1 MSTALVNVLRTTTTP
16 EFALGELAWLPAGKA
31 YVYIQANGAITG
43 DGYVVSWK
51 GNVCDAAMVNSGT
64 AATVAA
70 GMQVGVVE
78 TAFADNEYGW
88 AQVYGAC
95 GIRSEQDALANS
107 LLGPTADSG
116 QIDDAHATNN
126 LCDGLWLG
134 TATGGADAVNA
145 TGYLNFPQM
154 KDRYTPA

>member
-1 MSTALVNVLRTTTTP
+1 MTLPVGMNVDVTSTTA
-16 EFALGELAWLPAGKA
+16 EFALGELKWDRGKA
-31 YVYIQANGAITG
+31 YVFIQANGAITG

-51 GNVCDAAMVNSGT
+51 GNVFDAAMVDTDT
-64 AATVAA
+64 AATVVA

-78 TAFADNEYGW
+78 CAFADNEYGW

-95 GIRSEQDALANS
+95 GIRTEQDALANS
-107 LLGPTADSG
+107 LLGPTADAG
-116 QIDDAHATNN
+116 QIDDAGATANF
-126 LCDGLWLG
+126 CDGLWLG
-134 TATGGADAVNA
+134 TATGAADAVNT